1 MAVGWTGPELY
12 PKRLRQRAS
21 LVLTSGAAGKV
32 TLLRAVC
39 GVDCPTAGITP
50 RVAASVRVTGGVVR
64 GCARSG
70 DDRDSPASATDS
82 LARRRAVL
90 KLLRASELPEGSAK
104 GTGLVPRLLILGRP
118 ALPTRVAAAAGS
130 GTTLKT
136 TDSGSDA

>member
-70 DDRDSPASATDS
+70 DDRDSPTSATDS

-90 KLLRASELPEGSAK
+90 KLLHASELPEGSAK
-104 GTGLVPRLLILGRP
+104 GAGLTPP
-118 ALPTRVAAAAGS
+118 SP
-130 GTTLKT
+130 
-136 TDSGSDA
+136 DSGKTRTSDKGGGCCWFRDHFENHRLGQ